1 MDRPS
6 DRLLFW
12 TPRALTLFFA
22 AFLAL
27 FALDATGHGLGLWH
41 SVAVVGIHLVPST
54 VVLAVLAVAWRWD
67 AVGAGIYFGLAI
79 GYLLMAGSRVHW
91 SAVVMISGSLATLGT
106 LFLVTSRMR
115 RHRDRPPA

>member
-1 MDRPS
+1 MTR

-12 TPRALTLFFA
+12 TPRAVTLFFA

-41 SVAVVGIHLVPST
+41 SVAVVGIHLVPAA
-54 VVLAVLAVAWRWD
+54 VVLAVLVVAWRWE

-79 GYLLMAGSRVHW
+79 GYLLMAGRRVHW
-91 SAVVMISGSLATLGT
+91 SATVMISGSLAVIGA
-106 LFLVTSRMR
+106 LFLITAHLR
-115 RHRDRPPA
+115 RRGEPPRA